1 MPLDPNR
8 RAVSGESLS
17 WGNPRIYTG
26 DSDDSTQFGR
36 KSVEGGQVVMRLRP
50 WFYVVLFGLLTV
62 TSFCEGCRRQTNDT
76 GGHQKKLVIAVIPK
90 STGAEFWE
98 TVEDGAREAADRLG
112 VQMKWEGPLT
122 ETELAEQNKIIENMI
137 SLQVDGIAL
146 APLNRSAQRRTVE
159 RAVQAGIPVV
169 IFDSEIDSD
178 AHISF
183 VATNNKQGGVLAA
196 KHLTE
201 LLGGKGRVMV
211 LRFVQGTGSTE
222 ARAEGFIET
231 AKADGFEIVADP
243 YPEDATV
250 AGCKKTAANTLE
262 GFVKN
267 NELQLEGIFACN
279 DRSTLGM
286 LAALEDL
293 RKSGVKVH
301 AKFIGFDFTPRL
313 VEAIQQGAIDALIAQ
328 NPRKMGQLAVE
339 TLVAHLQ
346 GKEVAKYI
354 DTGVVV
360 VTRDKLENDASVRQ
374 LVGLKGE

>member
-1 MPLDPNR
+1 MCFRQGLY
-8 RAVSGESLS
+8 ATL
-17 WGNPRIYTG
+17 I
-26 DSDDSTQFGR
+26 
-36 KSVEGGQVVMRLRP
+36 
-50 WFYVVLFGLLTV
+50 GLLTV
-62 TSFCEGCRRQTNDT
+62 SVSFYGCRHQ
-76 GGHQKKLVIAVIPK
+76 GGDAGTPQKKLVIAVIPK

-98 TVEDGAREAADRLG
+98 TVEDGAREAAEKLG
-112 VQMKWEGPLT
+112 VEMKWEGPLT

-169 IFDSEIDSD
+169 IFDSEIDGD

-196 KHLTE
+196 RHLTE

-231 AKADGFEIVADP
+231 AKAEGFEIVADP

-267 NELQLEGIFACN
+267 NELELEGIFACN

-301 AKFIGFDFTPRL
+301 VKFIGFDFTPRL
-313 VEAIQQGAIDALIAQ
+313 VEAVQQGAIDALIAQ
-328 NPRKMGQLAVE
+328 NPRKMGRLAVE

-346 GKEVAKYI
+346 GQEVARYI

-360 VTRDKLENDASVRQ
+360 VTRSNLESDASIRQ
-374 LVGLKGE
+374 LVGLKSE

>member
-1 MPLDPNR
+1 
-8 RAVSGESLS
+8 
-17 WGNPRIYTG
+17 
-26 DSDDSTQFGR
+26 
-36 KSVEGGQVVMRLRP
+36 MRLRAYTHGMLVS
-50 WFYVVLFGLLTV
+50 FLILT
-62 TSFCEGCRRQTNDT
+62 SLSLSCRSQT
-76 GGHQKKLVIAVIPK
+76 GEEVAREKKLTIAVIPK

-98 TVEDGAREAADRLG
+98 TVEEGAREAAERLN

-137 SLQVDGIAL
+137 SLQVNGIAL
-146 APLNRSAQRRTVE
+146 APLNRTAQRRTVE

-169 IFDSEIDSD
+169 IFDSEIDGD
-178 AHISF
+178 AHVSF

-196 KHLTE
+196 QHLAE
-201 LLGGKGRVMV
+201 LLGEKKGRVMV

-231 AKADGFEIVADP
+231 AKAAGFEIVADP

-267 NELQLEGIFACN
+267 NELQLDGIFACN

-286 LAALEDL
+286 LAALDDL
-293 RKSGVKVH
+293 RKSGVKVN

-313 VEAIQQGAIDALIAQ
+313 VEAIQQGDIDALIAQ
-328 NPRKMGQLAVE
+328 NPRKMGRLAVE
-339 TLVAHLQ
+339 TLVSYLRGQ
-346 GKEVAKYI
+346 QVPKYI
-354 DTGVVV
+354 DTGVEV
-360 VTRDKLENDASVRQ
+360 VTRSRLESDPAIRQ
-374 LVGLKGE
+374 LVGLKDK

>member
-1 MPLDPNR
+1 ML
-8 RAVSGESLS
+8 VSFLILTSLS
-17 WGNPRIYTG
+17 LSCRSQTG
-26 DSDDSTQFGR
+26 
-36 KSVEGGQVVMRLRP
+36 EGIAR
-50 WFYVVLFGLLTV
+50 
-62 TSFCEGCRRQTNDT
+62 E
-76 GGHQKKLVIAVIPK
+76 KKLTIAVIPK

-98 TVEDGAREAADRLG
+98 TVEEGAREAAERLN

-146 APLNRSAQRRTVE
+146 APLNRTAQRRTVE

-169 IFDSEIDSD
+169 IFDSEIDGD
-178 AHISF
+178 AHVSF

-196 KHLTE
+196 QHLAE
-201 LLGGKGRVMV
+201 LLGEKKGRVMV

-231 AKADGFEIVADP
+231 AKAAGFEIVADP

-267 NELQLEGIFACN
+267 NELQLDGIFACN

-286 LAALEDL
+286 LAALDDL
-293 RKSGVKVH
+293 RKSGVKVN

-313 VEAIQQGAIDALIAQ
+313 VEAIQQGDIDALIAQ
-328 NPRKMGQLAVE
+328 NPRKMGRLAVE
-339 TLVAHLQ
+339 TLVSYLRGQ
-346 GKEVAKYI
+346 QVPKYI
-354 DTGVVV
+354 DTGVEV
-360 VTRDKLENDASVRQ
+360 VTRSRLESDPAIRQ
-374 LVGLKGE
+374 LVGLKDK

>member
-1 MPLDPNR
+1 
-8 RAVSGESLS
+8 
-17 WGNPRIYTG
+17 
-26 DSDDSTQFGR
+26 
-36 KSVEGGQVVMRLRP
+36 MRLQQ
-50 WFYVVLFGLLTV
+50 YAHLILVTLVVII
-62 TSFCEGCRRQTNDT
+62 SCSIGCRPQAVNRGKD
-76 GGHQKKLVIAVIPK
+76 QKKLVIAVIPK

-98 TVEDGAREAADRLG
+98 TVEDGAREAAQKLG
-112 VQMKWEGPLT
+112 VEMKWEGPLT

-169 IFDSEIDSD
+169 VFDSEIDGD
-178 AHISF
+178 AHVSF

-231 AKADGFEIVADP
+231 AKAAGFEIVADP

-267 NELQLEGIFACN
+267 NELELDGIFACN

-293 RKSGVKVH
+293 RKSGVEVH
-301 AKFIGFDFTPRL
+301 ARFIGFDFTPRL
-313 VEAIQQGAIDALIAQ
+313 VEAVQQGTVDALIAQ
-328 NPRKMGQLAVE
+328 NPRRMGQLAVE
-339 TLVAHLQ
+339 TLVSHLQ
-346 GKEVAKYI
+346 GKEVPKYI
-354 DTGVVV
+354 DTGVVI
-360 VTRDKLENDASVRQ
+360 VTRENLESDPSVRK
-374 LVGLKGE
+374 LVGLKDS

>member
-1 MPLDPNR
+1 MQLR
-8 RAVSGESLS
+8 TYTHGMLVSFLILTSLS
-17 WGNPRIYTG
+17 LSCRSQTG
-26 DSDDSTQFGR
+26 
-36 KSVEGGQVVMRLRP
+36 EGIAR
-50 WFYVVLFGLLTV
+50 
-62 TSFCEGCRRQTNDT
+62 E
-76 GGHQKKLVIAVIPK
+76 KKLTIAVIPK

-98 TVEDGAREAADRLG
+98 TVEEGAREAAERLN

-137 SLQVDGIAL
+137 SLQVNGIAL
-146 APLNRSAQRRTVE
+146 APLNRTAQRRTVE

-169 IFDSEIDSD
+169 IFDSEIDGD
-178 AHISF
+178 AHVSF

-196 KHLTE
+196 QHLAE
-201 LLGGKGRVMV
+201 LLGEKKGRVMV

-231 AKADGFEIVADP
+231 AKAAGFEIVADP

-267 NELQLEGIFACN
+267 NELQLDGIFACN

-286 LAALEDL
+286 LAALDDL
-293 RKSGVKVH
+293 RKSGVKVN

-313 VEAIQQGAIDALIAQ
+313 VEAIQQGDIDALIAQ
-328 NPRKMGQLAVE
+328 NPRKMGRLAVE
-339 TLVAHLQ
+339 TLVSYLRGQ
-346 GKEVAKYI
+346 QVPKYI
-354 DTGVVV
+354 DTGVGV
-360 VTRDKLENDASVRQ
+360 VTRSRLESDPAIRQ
-374 LVGLKGE
+374 LVGLKDK

>member
-1 MPLDPNR
+1 MQLR
-8 RAVSGESLS
+8 TYTHGMLVSFLILTFLSLS
-17 WGNPRIYTG
+17 CRSQTG
-26 DSDDSTQFGR
+26 
-36 KSVEGGQVVMRLRP
+36 EGIAR
-50 WFYVVLFGLLTV
+50 
-62 TSFCEGCRRQTNDT
+62 E
-76 GGHQKKLVIAVIPK
+76 KKLTIAVIPK

-98 TVEDGAREAADRLG
+98 TVEEGAREAAERLN

-137 SLQVDGIAL
+137 SLQVNGIAL
-146 APLNRSAQRRTVE
+146 APLNRTAQRRTVE

-169 IFDSEIDSD
+169 IFDSEIDGD
-178 AHISF
+178 AHVSF

-196 KHLTE
+196 QHLAE
-201 LLGGKGRVMV
+201 LLGEKKGRVMV

-231 AKADGFEIVADP
+231 AKAAGFEIVADP

-267 NELQLEGIFACN
+267 NELQLDGIFACN

-286 LAALEDL
+286 LAALDDL
-293 RKSGVKVH
+293 RKSGVKVN

-313 VEAIQQGAIDALIAQ
+313 VEAIQQGDIDALIAQ
-328 NPRKMGQLAVE
+328 NPRKMGRLAVE
-339 TLVAHLQ
+339 TLVSYLRGQ
-346 GKEVAKYI
+346 QVPKYI
-354 DTGVVV
+354 DTGVEV
-360 VTRDKLENDASVRQ
+360 VTRSRLESDPAIRQ
-374 LVGLKGE
+374 LVGLKDK

>member
-1 MPLDPNR
+1 
-8 RAVSGESLS
+8 
-17 WGNPRIYTG
+17 
-26 DSDDSTQFGR
+26 
-36 KSVEGGQVVMRLRP
+36 MRLRAYTHGMLVS
-50 WFYVVLFGLLTV
+50 FLILTSLSLSCRSQ
-62 TSFCEGCRRQTNDT
+62 TGEGVARE
-76 GGHQKKLVIAVIPK
+76 KKLTIAVIPK

-98 TVEDGAREAADRLG
+98 TVEEGAREAAERLN

-146 APLNRSAQRRTVE
+146 APLNRTAQRRTVE

-169 IFDSEIDSD
+169 IFDSEIDGD
-178 AHISF
+178 AHVSF

-196 KHLTE
+196 QHLAE
-201 LLGGKGRVMV
+201 LLGEKKGRVMV

-231 AKADGFEIVADP
+231 AKAAGFEIVADP

-267 NELQLEGIFACN
+267 NELQLDGIFACN

-286 LAALEDL
+286 LAALDDL
-293 RKSGVKVH
+293 RKSGVKVN

-313 VEAIQQGAIDALIAQ
+313 VEAIQQGDIDALIAQ
-328 NPRKMGQLAVE
+328 NPRKMGRLAVE
-339 TLVAHLQ
+339 TLVSYLRGQ
-346 GKEVAKYI
+346 QVPKYI
-354 DTGVVV
+354 DTGVEV
-360 VTRDKLENDASVRQ
+360 VTRSRLESDPAIRQ
-374 LVGLKGE
+374 LVGLKDK

>member
-1 MPLDPNR
+1 MQLR
-8 RAVSGESLS
+8 TYTHGMLVSFLILTSLS
-17 WGNPRIYTG
+17 LSCRSQTG
-26 DSDDSTQFGR
+26 EEVAR
-36 KSVEGGQVVMRLRP
+36 E
-50 WFYVVLFGLLTV
+50 
-62 TSFCEGCRRQTNDT
+62 
-76 GGHQKKLVIAVIPK
+76 KKLTIAVIPK

-98 TVEDGAREAADRLG
+98 TVEEGAREAAERLN

-146 APLNRSAQRRTVE
+146 APLNRTAQRRTVE

-169 IFDSEIDSD
+169 IFDSEIDGD
-178 AHISF
+178 AHVSF

-196 KHLTE
+196 QHLAE
-201 LLGGKGRVMV
+201 LLGEKKGRVMV

-231 AKADGFEIVADP
+231 AKAAGFEIVADP

-267 NELQLEGIFACN
+267 NELQLDGIFACN

-286 LAALEDL
+286 LAALDDL
-293 RKSGVKVH
+293 RKSGVKVN

-313 VEAIQQGAIDALIAQ
+313 VEAIQQGDIDALIAQ
-328 NPRKMGQLAVE
+328 NPRKMGRLAVE
-339 TLVAHLQ
+339 TLVSYLRGQ
-346 GKEVAKYI
+346 QVPKYI
-354 DTGVVV
+354 DTGVEV
-360 VTRDKLENDASVRQ
+360 VTRSRLESDPAIRQ
-374 LVGLKGE
+374 LVGLKDK

>member
-1 MPLDPNR
+1 MQLR
-8 RAVSGESLS
+8 TYTHGMLVSFLILTSLS
-17 WGNPRIYTG
+17 LSCRSQTG
-26 DSDDSTQFGR
+26 
-36 KSVEGGQVVMRLRP
+36 EGIAR
-50 WFYVVLFGLLTV
+50 
-62 TSFCEGCRRQTNDT
+62 E
-76 GGHQKKLVIAVIPK
+76 KKLTIAVIPK

-98 TVEDGAREAADRLG
+98 TVEEGAREAAERLN

-146 APLNRSAQRRTVE
+146 APLNRTAQRRTVE

-169 IFDSEIDSD
+169 IFDSEIDGD
-178 AHISF
+178 AHVSF

-196 KHLTE
+196 QHLAE
-201 LLGGKGRVMV
+201 LLGEKKGRVMV

-231 AKADGFEIVADP
+231 AKAAGFEIVADP

-267 NELQLEGIFACN
+267 NELQLDGIFACN

-286 LAALEDL
+286 LAALDDL
-293 RKSGVKVH
+293 RKSGVKVN

-313 VEAIQQGAIDALIAQ
+313 VEAIQQGDIDALIAQ
-328 NPRKMGQLAVE
+328 NPRKMGRLAVE
-339 TLVAHLQ
+339 TLVSYLRGQ
-346 GKEVAKYI
+346 QVPKYI
-354 DTGVVV
+354 DTGVEV
-360 VTRDKLENDASVRQ
+360 VTRSRLESDPAIRQ
-374 LVGLKGE
+374 LVGLKDK

>member
-1 MPLDPNR
+1 MSCR
-8 RAVSGESLS
+8 QWLS
-17 WGNPRIYTG
+17 AA
-26 DSDDSTQFGR
+26 F
-36 KSVEGGQVVMRLRP
+36 V
-50 WFYVVLFGLLTV
+50 GLLIV
-62 TSFCEGCRRQTNDT
+62 SFSFCGCRHQ
-76 GGHQKKLVIAVIPK
+76 GGDAGTPKKKLVIAVIPK

-98 TVEDGAREAADRLG
+98 TVEDGAREAAEKLG
-112 VQMKWEGPLT
+112 VEMKWEGPLT

-146 APLNRSAQRRTVE
+146 APLNRSAQRRTVQ

-169 IFDSEIDSD
+169 IFDSEIDGHD
-178 AHISF
+178 HVSF

-196 KHLTE
+196 KHLAE
-201 LLGGKGRVMV
+201 LLADKGRVMV

-231 AKADGFEIVADP
+231 AEAEGFEIVADP

-267 NELQLEGIFACN
+267 NALQLEGIFACN

-313 VEAIQQGAIDALIAQ
+313 VEAVQQGAIDALIAQ
-328 NPRKMGQLAVE
+328 NPRKMGRLAVE
-339 TLVAHLQ
+339 TLVAYLQ
-346 GKEVAKYI
+346 GQEVAKYI

-360 VTRDKLENDASVRQ
+360 VTRSNLESDASIRQ

>member
-1 MPLDPNR
+1 
-8 RAVSGESLS
+8 
-17 WGNPRIYTG
+17 
-26 DSDDSTQFGR
+26 
-36 KSVEGGQVVMRLRP
+36 MRLRAYTHGMLVS
-50 WFYVVLFGLLTV
+50 FLILTSLSLSCRSQ
-62 TSFCEGCRRQTNDT
+62 TGEGVARE
-76 GGHQKKLVIAVIPK
+76 KKLTIAVIPK

-98 TVEDGAREAADRLG
+98 TVEEGAREAAERLN

-146 APLNRSAQRRTVE
+146 APLNRTAQRRTVE

-169 IFDSEIDSD
+169 IFDSEIDGD
-178 AHISF
+178 AHVSF

-196 KHLTE
+196 QHLAE
-201 LLGGKGRVMV
+201 LLGEKKGRVMV

-231 AKADGFEIVADP
+231 AKAAGFEIVADP

-267 NELQLEGIFACN
+267 NELQLDGIFACN

-286 LAALEDL
+286 LAALDDL
-293 RKSGVKVH
+293 RKSGVKVN

-313 VEAIQQGAIDALIAQ
+313 VEAIQQGDIDALIAQ
-328 NPRKMGQLAVE
+328 NPRKMGRLAVE
-339 TLVAHLQ
+339 TLVSYLRREQ
-346 GKEVAKYI
+346 VPKYI
-354 DTGVVV
+354 DTGVEV
-360 VTRDKLENDASVRQ
+360 VTRSRLESDPAIRQ
-374 LVGLKGE
+374 LVGLKDK